1 MALLLA
7 RDQERE
13 ETIAQQGETID
24 DLRDEVNRL
33 SRNLR
38 RIVRDVRDLER
49 TRARIPVIDLT
60 VGEEV
65 MFAAENEE
73 PLMVRVE
80 RDDTVVPETPQSGTL
95 VEIEEEDEVR
105 VVGAAMRAFERLEGL
120 LEPESE
126 ERQWDEEADL
136 LVAEGRVPP
145 AYERVAGV
153 PEPVE

>member
-1 MALLLA
+1 M
-7 RDQERE
+7 
-13 ETIAQQGETID
+13 AQQGETID

-33 SRNLR
+33 SRDLR
-38 RIVRDVRDLER
+38 RIVGDVRELER
-49 TRARIPVIDLT
+49 TRARVPVIDLT
-60 VGEEV
+60 VDERE

-80 RDDTVVPETPQSGTL
+80 RDDTIVPESPQSGTL
-95 VEIEEEDEVR
+95 VEIEEDEVC
-105 VVGAAMRAFERLEGL
+105 VVGAAVRAFERLEGL
-120 LEPESE
+120 LEPERE
-126 ERQWDEEADL
+126 ERQWDEEADV

>member
-33 SRNLR
+33 SRDLR
-38 RIVRDVRDLER
+38 RIVGDVRELER
-49 TRARIPVIDLT
+49 TRARIPVVDLT
-60 VGEEV
+60 VDEEV

-80 RDDTVVPETPQSGTL
+80 RDDTVVPESPQSGTL

-105 VVGAAMRAFERLEGL
+105 VVGAAMRAFERLEGI
-120 LEPESE
+120 LEPERE
-126 ERQWDEEADL
+126 ERQWDEEADV
-136 LVAEGRVPP
+136 LVAEGRAPP

>member
-1 MALLLA
+1 MDLLLA

-33 SRNLR
+33 SRDLR
-38 RIVRDVRDLER
+38 RVVGDVRELER
-49 TRARIPVIDLT
+49 TRVRIPVIDLT
-60 VGEEV
+60 VDEEE

-80 RDDTVVPETPQSGTL
+80 RDETVVPETPRSGTL
-95 VEIEEEDEVR
+95 VEIEEDEVR
-105 VVGAAMRAFERLEGL
+105 VVGAAVRAFERLEGL
-120 LEPESE
+120 LEPERE
-126 ERQWDEEADL
+126 ERQWDEEADV
-136 LVAEGRVPP
+136 LVAEGRAPP

>member
-33 SRNLR
+33 SRDLR
-38 RIVRDVRDLER
+38 RIVGVVWELER
-49 TRARIPVIDLT
+49 TRQRIPFIDLT
-60 VGEEV
+60 VDEEE

-80 RDDTVVPETPQSGTL
+80 RDDTIVPETPRSGTL
-95 VEIEEEDEVR
+95 VEIEEDEVR
-105 VVGAAMRAFERLEGL
+105 VVGAAMRAFDELEGIV
-120 LEPESE
+120 EPEGIQE
-126 ERQWDEEADL
+126 QLDAEADR
-136 LVAEGRVPP
+136 LVAEGRVPL
-145 AYERVAGV
+145 AYERVEGV

>member
-13 ETIAQQGETID
+13 ETMAQQGETID

-33 SRNLR
+33 SHDLR
-38 RIVRDVRDLER
+38 RIVGDVRELER
-49 TRARIPVIDLT
+49 TRARIPVVDLT
-60 VGEEV
+60 VDEEV

-73 PLMVRVE
+73 PLMVRIE
-80 RDDTVVPETPQSGTL
+80 RDETIVPETPRSGTL
-95 VEIEEEDEVR
+95 VEIEEDEVR
-105 VVGAAMRAFERLEGL
+105 VVGAAVRAFERLEGL
-120 LEPESE
+120 LEPEQE
-126 ERQWDEEADL
+126 ERQWDEEADV